1 MYEADDHL
9 LFGDKF
15 IKQTKK
21 RNNKVSDTA
30 SRASRASS
38 RSSQGS
44 ARRRKKK
51 AKRRFGGMMGETGS
65 DSAAIVTAGGHRQM
79 GSSNGLD
86 EPIAE
91 HPGPKPN
98 PTGNSL
104 IEKMNHLM
112 T

>member
-15 IKQTKK
+15 IKQHKK

-30 SRASRASS
+30 SRASS

-44 ARRRKKK
+44 VRRRKKK
-51 AKRRFGGMMGETGS
+51 AKRRFGGMGETGS
-65 DSAAIVTAGGHRQM
+65 DSAAVVASGGHRQI

-86 EPIAE
+86 EPIEE

-98 PTGNSL
+98 PAGNSL

-112 T
+112 TQKQ